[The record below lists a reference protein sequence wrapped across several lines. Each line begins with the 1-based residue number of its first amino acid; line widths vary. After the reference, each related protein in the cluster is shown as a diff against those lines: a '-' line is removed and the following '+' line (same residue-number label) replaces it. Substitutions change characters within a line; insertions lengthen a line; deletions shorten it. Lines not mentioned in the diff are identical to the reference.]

1 MAIKDNNQNY
11 GRVSRILHWG
21 MALLLLWQ
29 FLSAASHFFFDDT
42 AIEAFFWPSHKPMGL
57 LLFVLIIIRIIW
69 ALMNVSNRPPSISWL
84 ARLGHIT
91 LYLLLLA
98 IPALGLLRQY
108 GSGRSFEVFGITI
121 FSGFEGENI
130 QWALDLGGLL
140 HGELGWLLLAL
151 AIGHIIMSYW
161 HKKSKSTV
169 QVFSRMWGRNSKSL
183 MD

>member
-1 MAIKDNNQNY
+1 MPLRDNYERY

-42 AIEAFFWPSHKPMGL
+42 AIEAFFWPTHKPMGL

-69 ALMNVSNRPPSISWL
+69 ALMNVSNRPPSINWL

-91 LYLLLLA
+91 LYVLMLA
-98 IPALGLLRQY
+98 IPSLGLLRQY
-108 GSGRSFEVFGITI
+108 GSGRSFEVFGIQV
-121 FSGFEGENI
+121 FSGFEGEKI
-130 QWALDLGGLL
+130 QWTLDLGGLL

-151 AIGHIIMSYW
+151 AIGHIFMSYW
-161 HKKSKSTV
+161 HKKSKTTNNV
-169 QVFSRMWGRNSKSL
+169 MPRMWGK
-183 MD
+183 

>member
-1 MAIKDNNQNY
+1 MSLTDNNQRY
-11 GRVSRILHWG
+11 GTVSRILHWG

-69 ALMNVSNRPPSISWL
+69 ALINVSNRPPSISWL
-84 ARLGHIT
+84 ARLGHIV

-98 IPALGLLRQY
+98 IPTLGLLRQY

-121 FSGFEGENI
+121 FSGFESEKI
-130 QWALDLGGLL
+130 QWTLDLGGLL

-151 AIGHIIMSYW
+151 TIGHVIMSYW
-161 HKKSKSTV
+161 HKKSKTTDNV
-169 QVFSRMWGRNSKSL
+169 MPRMWVRK
-183 MD
+183 

>member
-1 MAIKDNNQNY
+1 MGANMGIKDNKHSY
-11 GRVSRILHWG
+11 GQVSRILHWG

-42 AIEAFFWPSHKPMGL
+42 AIEAFFWPTHKPMGF

-69 ALMNVSNRPPSISWL
+69 ALMNVSRRPPSINWF

-91 LYLLLLA
+91 LYILMLA
-98 IPALGLLRQY
+98 IPSLGLLRQY

-121 FSGFEGENI
+121 FSGFESEKI
-130 QWALDLGGLL
+130 QWTLDLGGLL

-151 AIGHIIMSYW
+151 TIGHVIMSYW
-161 HKKSKSTV
+161 HKRTGSNKNV
-169 QVFSRMWGRNSKSL
+169 MPRMWGKEQ
-183 MD
+183 